1 MNAPERERRQICD
14 AVEAV
19 IAAAIEDVLAEYPEA
34 TPAAQAHA
42 AVRALRG
49 LGWHITAAPLCALQT
64 AERIPGSTTT
74 PTGTPA
80 AALRSA

>member
-1 MNAPERERRQICD
+1 MNPEQRQRGQVAD
-14 AVEAV
+14 ACAAV

-34 TPAAQAHA
+34 TPEAQARS
-42 AVRALRG
+42 AVRALRV

-64 AERIPGSTTT
+64 DERAPGGT
-74 PTGTPA
+74 PTPDSTRA